1 MALAIMPK
9 ATAIWLIDNT
19 SLTFEQIAD
28 FCGVHKLEVQSMAD
42 DEVTPGMIGIDPI
55 ASGQL
60 TREDIDYCEK
70 NPKACLKL
78 AANIKEYISSTKKRK
93 KARRYTPVARRQDK
107 PDAIAWLLKNCTGI
121 LDSQIIKLIGTTS
134 STIKV
139 IRSNTH
145 WNSANIQPRNPVLLS
160 LCTQV
165 DLDQVMLKAR
175 INKEKEEMLKKL
187 KKDA

>member
-19 SLTFEQIAD
+19 SLTFKQIAD
-28 FCGVHKLEVQSMAD
+28 FCGIHELEVQSMAD
-42 DEVTPGMIGIDPI
+42 DEVTPGMLGVDPI
-55 ASGQL
+55 ASSQL
-60 TREDIDYCEK
+60 AREDITYCEK
-70 NPKACLKL
+70 HPKTSLKSTV
-78 AANIKEYISSTKKRK
+78 NIEEYINLAKKQK

-107 PDAIAWLLKNCTGI
+107 PDAIAWLLKNSPGI

-139 IRSNTH
+139 IRNNTH

-160 LCTQV
+160 LCTQM
-165 DLDQVMLKAR
+165 DLDQIMLKAR
-175 INKEKEEMLKKL
+175 INKEKEEMLNKL